1 MNFKKK
7 IVTDLYE
14 INDSDVLPGYYKP
27 KKTYITGLQT
37 LDELLEKDKKREE
50 DGFPRKIRLG
60 RIVKRKG
67 TKDNQVIVV
76 PTTTEPKFEHDDS
89 ISQDD
94 EEQTGGSGEGEEGEI
109 LGERPL
115 EQDSGSGAGPGQGDE
130 SEHEVGTDAFDL
142 GKVLTEKF
150 NLPNLKDKGKKRSLT
165 KFTYDLTDRHRG
177 FGQVIDKKA
186 TLEQVIKTNIIL
198 GNVREE
204 DEIDT
209 EELII
214 TPQDQVYRILS
225 KEKDYENQAIV
236 FFLRDY
242 SGSMQGKPTEVI
254 CTQHLFIYSWLMY
267 QYQNNV
273 IPRFILHDSK
283 AKEVPDFY
291 TYYRSQVAGGTNIY
305 PAYELVN
312 QIVEMEHLNA
322 DYNIYVFHGT
332 DGDDWDE
339 DGRQMIS
346 ETTKM
351 LSYVNRIGI
360 TVAKNSWGLGGL
372 SAVEKYLQRSN
383 LLKERSDLIK
393 MDVMP
398 AETSDEKRIIE
409 GIKILIS

>member
-1 MNFKKK
+1 MKEKLK
-7 IVTDLYE
+7 IVSGLYD

-27 KKTYITGLQT
+27 KKFLIAGLQT
-37 LDELLEKDKKREE
+37 LDELLERDKKREE

-60 RIVKRKG
+60 RIIKRKG
-67 TKDNQVIVV
+67 SKDNQVIIV
-76 PTTTEPKFEHDDS
+76 PTTTEPKFEHDNS
-89 ISQDD
+89 ISKEQ
-94 EEQTGGSGEGEEGEI
+94 EEQTGGSGAGEEGDV
-109 LGERPL
+109 LGEQPL
-115 EQDSGSGAGPGQGDE
+115 EQGEGSGAAPGKGDE
-130 SEHEVGTDAFDL
+130 SEHEVGSDAFDL

-165 KFTYDLTDRHRG
+165 KYTYDLTDKHRG
-177 FGQVIDKKA
+177 FGQVIDKKG
-186 TLEQVIKTNIIL
+186 TLQQVIKTNIIL
-198 GNVREE
+198 GNVKEE
-204 DEIDT
+204 EEINT
-209 EELII
+209 EDLLI

-242 SGSMQGKPTEVI
+242 SGSMQGKPTEVV

-312 QIVEMEHLNA
+312 QIVETEHLTA

-339 DGRQMIS
+339 DGRQMIA

-360 TVAKNSWGLGGL
+360 TVAKNSWGLGGM

-383 LLKERSDLIK
+383 LLKERSNLIK
-393 MDVMP
+393 MDVLP